1 MLYFHLLFHNNAKDV
16 FKAKGTFT
24 EEGERK
30 FELPLLNTSVFAA
43 SFHSPCQS
51 PKEACLQTSKE
62 RKGTANLAPKDFSPT
77 ESLPWLLLV

>member
-1 MLYFHLLFHNNAKDV
+1 M
-16 FKAKGTFT
+16 FT

-30 FELPLLNTSVFAA
+30 FELPLANTSVFAA

-62 RKGTANLAPKDFSPT
+62 MKRTANLAPEDSSPT
-77 ESLPWLLLV
+77 ETLLWLPLA